1 MQDETLNPQL
11 PDPTSQAPGLELD
24 QQASSLKPQASNL
37 EQQASSFK
45 PQASSLVYEVFSRLK
60 EGGPMVHAGSVTA
73 DSPDL
78 ALIYARE
85 VYGRRGES
93 LALWV
98 APRDAFQ
105 MLEDS
110 DMLHP
115 ALDRSYRMV
124 EGYRMREK
132 LKGLKAED

>member
-1 MQDETLNPQL
+1 MTDALQTAERTPAPSPQPPAL
-11 PDPTSQAPGLELD
+11 
-24 QQASSLKPQASNL
+24 
-37 EQQASSFK
+37 
-45 PQASSLVYEVFSRLK
+45 LVYEVFSRQK
-60 EGGPMVHAGSVTA
+60 EGGPMIHAGSVTA
-73 DSPDL
+73 EGPDL

-110 DMLHP
+110 DLLRP

-132 LKGLKAED
+132 LRGLKAED